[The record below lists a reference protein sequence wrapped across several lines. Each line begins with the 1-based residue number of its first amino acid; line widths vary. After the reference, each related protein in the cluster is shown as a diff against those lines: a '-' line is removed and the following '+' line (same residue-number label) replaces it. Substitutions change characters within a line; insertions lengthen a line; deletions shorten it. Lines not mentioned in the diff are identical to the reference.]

1 MDVRAGLKRKL
12 SAKELML
19 LNCGVGEDSWESL
32 RQQGDPISPSRRKS
46 VLNVHWKD
54 WCEAHASIL
63 WPPDAKSW
71 LIWKDS
77 DAGKDGGQVRRG
89 LQRMRWLDRI
99 TDSMEMSL
107 SKLRELVMYREA
119 WRAVVHGFAKSWT
132 QLSDWTELCRNLS
145 IHTTVSILP
154 QTPLPSRLP
163 HNIEQNSLCYTIAPF

>member
-1 MDVRAGLKRKL
+1 MF
-12 SAKELML
+12 
-19 LNCGVGEDSWESL
+19 LNCGDGEDSWESL
-32 RQQGDPISPSRRKS
+32 GRKEIQP
-46 VLNVHWKD
+46 VHPKD
-54 WCEAHASIL
+54 QPWIFIGRTDVEAKTPLL

>member
-1 MDVRAGLKRKL
+1 MRIGLYRKL
-12 SAKELML
+12 STEEFML
-19 LNCGVGEDSWESL
+19 LNCVLEKTLDSPLDCKEIQPVSL
-32 RQQGDPISPSRRKS
+32 KGNQSWVFIGRTDVDSKTP
-46 VLNVHWKD
+46 L
-54 WCEAHASIL
+54 L

-163 HNIEQNSLCYTIAPF
+163 HNIELNSLCYTIAPF